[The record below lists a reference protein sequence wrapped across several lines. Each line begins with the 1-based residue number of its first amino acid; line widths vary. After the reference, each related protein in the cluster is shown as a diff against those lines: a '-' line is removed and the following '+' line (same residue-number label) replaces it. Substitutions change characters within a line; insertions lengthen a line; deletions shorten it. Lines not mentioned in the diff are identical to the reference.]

1 LKRLDAY
8 TTYLLM
14 TASSAFFFS
23 LAFTTGA
30 IYRFQMA
37 GLDPLQ
43 LVLLGTVL
51 EVSIFLFEIPTGIVA
66 DIYSRRL
73 SVIIGFTLIGLGM
86 LLEGSWQF
94 FVTILLAQAVWG
106 IGYTFISG
114 AQDAWLAD
122 EIGEERLTST
132 YLRGS
137 QFAQIAALAG
147 IIMNV
152 VLASIQLN
160 LPFFFAGAGHIAL
173 ALFLALFMP
182 ERGFKPTLQSERHT
196 WQKMGATF
204 REGMNAIR
212 ERPLLVTILGIAL
225 VYGLYSE
232 ALDRL
237 WEAHI
242 LDNFS
247 LPPIDNLNIVVWF
260 GMINASIMII
270 AIGTTE
276 FIHRRASKLDHG
288 RMVKV
293 LALFS
298 GIISAGLMLFGLASG
313 FSMALLSYSTV
324 AVVRKTMQPLYSAWI
339 NRGIPTQVRA
349 TVLSTYGQMDA
360 VGQILGGPV
369 VGVAANRFGLRAAI
383 VLAGILLTPVLA
395 LYRRAYDQ
403 GD

>member
-1 LKRLDAY
+1 VKRLDAY

-23 LAFTTGA
+23 LAFTTSA

-37 GLDPLQ
+37 GLDTLQ

-51 EVSIFLFEIPTGIVA
+51 EGSVFLFEIPTGIVA

-73 SVIIGFTLIGLGM
+73 SVIIGFALIGLGM
-86 LLEGSWQF
+86 LLEGSLQL
-94 FVTILLAQAVWG
+94 FVTILLAQVVWG

-137 QFAQIAALAG
+137 QFAQVAALAG
-147 IIMNV
+147 IIINV

-173 ALFLALFMP
+173 AGFLALYMP
-182 ERGFKPTLQSERHT
+182 ERGFKPTLRSERHT
-196 WQKMGATF
+196 WQKMGVTF
-204 REGMNAIR
+204 RDGMNAIR

-247 LPPIDNLNIVVWF
+247 LPPIDNINSVVWF
-260 GMINASIMII
+260 GLINASIMII
-270 AIGTTE
+270 AIGTTG
-276 FIHRRASKLDHG
+276 FLRRRASKLDHG

-298 GIISAGLMLFGLASG
+298 GVISAGLMLFGLASG

-324 AVVRKTMQPLYSAWI
+324 AIVRKTMQPLYSAWI

-360 VGQILGGPV
+360 IGQLLGGPV
-369 VGVAANRFGLRAAI
+369 VGIAANRFGLRAAI
-383 VLAGILLTPVLA
+383 VLAGVLLAPVLA
-395 LYRRAYDQ
+395 LYRRAYNQ

>member
-1 LKRLDAY
+1 
-8 TTYLLM
+8 M
-14 TASSAFFFS
+14 TASSAFLFS

-51 EVSIFLFEIPTGIVA
+51 EGSVFLFEIPTGIVA

-73 SVIIGFTLIGLGM
+73 SVITGFSLIGLGM
-86 LLEGSWQF
+86 LLEGTFQVF
-94 FVTILLAQAVWG
+94 ITIMLAQAVWG

-114 AQDAWLAD
+114 AEDAWLAD

-137 QFAQIAALAG
+137 QLAQIAALAG
-147 IIMNV
+147 IIVNAG
-152 VLASIQLN
+152 LASIQLN
-160 LPFFFAGAGHIAL
+160 YPFFFAGAGHIAL
-173 ALFLALFMP
+173 AGFLFLFMP
-182 ERGFKPTLQSERHT
+182 ERGFKPTPQSDRNS
-196 WQKMGATF
+196 WQKMGGTF
-204 REGMNAIR
+204 QEGMNAIR
-212 ERPLLVTILGIAL
+212 ARPLLMTILGIAL

-232 ALDRL
+232 AVDRL

-247 LPPIDNLNIVVWF
+247 LPPIDNVNSVVWF
-260 GMINASIMII
+260 GLINAAIMII

-276 FIHRRASKLDHG
+276 FMRRRASMLDHG
-288 RMVKV
+288 RMVRV
-293 LALFS
+293 LASLS
-298 GIISAGLMLFGLASG
+298 GVISAGLVVFGLASG
-313 FSMALLSYSTV
+313 FTMALLSYGTV
-324 AVVRKTMQPLYSAWI
+324 AIVRKTMQPLYNAWI
-339 NRGIPTQVRA
+339 NRGIPSEVRA

-360 VGQILGGPV
+360 VGQLIGGPI
-369 VGVAANRFGLRAAI
+369 VGAAANRFGLRAAF

-395 LYRRAYDQ
+395 LYRRAYYQRD
-403 GD
+403 

>member
-1 LKRLDAY
+1 VKRLDAY
-8 TTYLLM
+8 KIYLLM
-14 TASSAFFFS
+14 TASSTFFFS
-23 LAFTTGA
+23 VAFTTGA
-30 IYRFQMA
+30 IYRFQMV

-51 EVSIFLFEIPTGIVA
+51 EGSVFIFEIPTGVVA

-86 LLEGSWQF
+86 LLEGSWQYF
-94 FVTILLAQAVWG
+94 ITILLAQAVWG

-122 EIGEERLTST
+122 EIGEERLTT
-132 YLRGS
+132 IYLRGS

-147 IIMNV
+147 IVINV
-152 VLASIQLN
+152 ALASIQLN
-160 LPFFFAGAGHIAL
+160 FPFFFAGVGHIAL
-173 ALFLALFMP
+173 AVFLALFMP
-182 ERGFKPTLQSERHT
+182 ERGFKPTPQSERHT

-204 REGMNAIR
+204 HESMNVIR

-242 LDNFS
+242 LDNYS
-247 LPPIDNLNIVVWF
+247 LPPIDDINSVVWF
-260 GMINASIMII
+260 GLINASIMII
-270 AIGTTE
+270 AIGTNE
-276 FIHRRASKLDHG
+276 FMRRRASKFDHG

-298 GIISAGLMLFGLASG
+298 GMISAGLMLFGLASH
-313 FSMALLSYSTV
+313 FSMALLSYGTV
-324 AVVRKTMQPLYSAWI
+324 AIVRKTMQPLYSAWI
-339 NRGIPTQVRA
+339 NRGIPSQVRA

-369 VGVAANRFGLRAAI
+369 VGIVANRFGLRAAI

-395 LYRRAYDQ
+395 LYRRAYNQ